1 MSSRYDVA
9 KDHIADFLIFRSST
23 PSFWFSLNTSYD
35 HLATDET
42 AVVGAVAA
50 LAAVVAVMVT
60 ATATATAMATAM
72 ATGIGMCYL
81 SKELWTSMVGNGR
94 PLMP

>member
-9 KDHIADFLIFRSST
+9 RDHIAEFLIFRSST

-42 AVVGAVAA
+42 AVVAAVAA
-50 LAAVVAVMVT
+50 LAAVAAVMAM
-60 ATATATAMATAM
+60 ATATATGTGMATAT
-72 ATGIGMCYL
+72 ATR
-81 SKELWTSMVGNGR
+81 W
-94 PLMP
+94 

>member
-9 KDHIADFLIFRSST
+9 RDHIADFLIFRSSA

-42 AVVGAVAA
+42 AVVAAVAA
-50 LAAVVAVMVT
+50 LAAVVAVMGT
-60 ATATATAMATAM
+60 ATATVTGTGMATAM
-72 ATGIGMCYL
+72 AT
-81 SKELWTSMVGNGR
+81 R
-94 PLMP
+94 R